1 MVIFQIAVKCT
12 LWILENSSK
21 KRPDFGVYI
30 YNEQESCCST
40 LTNLMAIVTNL
51 MAFPICFSPLG
62 SGPIYLALVAW
73 SGSFVLRNK
82 CILRNWLLHR
92 RSMFIHSTVEE
103 LSGLPVMWGLSVL
116 IRKS

>member
-1 MVIFQIAVKCT
+1 M
-12 LWILENSSK
+12 
-21 KRPDFGVYI
+21 YI

-51 MAFPICFSPLG
+51 MTFPSCFSPLA
-62 SGPIYLALVAW
+62 SGPIYLPLVAW

-92 RSMFIHSTVEE
+92 RSMFIHGTVAET
-103 LSGLPVMWGLSVL
+103 SGLPMMWRLSVL